1 MADLWEDGYH
11 QEHDSEDEILRHTF
25 ISSLLE
31 KDQTDAGQGHG
42 DSEAVQ
48 DRDTLFEEQ
57 GTGSYWEDRY
67 WGDDHRADGRRAG
80 LFYAVGLA
88 EEVDKWLKESEQQKF
103 PDIFAGYQAEV
114 LCEDVEEK
122 KYDSG
127 DKNP

>member
-1 MADLWEDGYH
+1 MPARVTAIPKPFRI
-11 QEHDSEDEILRHTF
+11 EIR
-25 ISSLLE
+25 SLKNRAPAPTE
-31 KDQTDAGQGHG
+31 KI
-42 DSEAVQ
+42 
-48 DRDTLFEEQ
+48 
-57 GTGSYWEDRY
+57 GT
-67 WGDDHRADGRRAG
+67 DHRADGRRAG